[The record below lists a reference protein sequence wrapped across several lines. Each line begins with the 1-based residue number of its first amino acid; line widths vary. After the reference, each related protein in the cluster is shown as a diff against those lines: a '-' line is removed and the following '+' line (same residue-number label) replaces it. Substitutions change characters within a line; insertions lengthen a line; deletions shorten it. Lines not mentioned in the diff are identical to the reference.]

1 MHIIQ
6 RCALMLFLS
15 LSTTAMAEPAPFV
28 CVHEKDH
35 LPALD
40 PLADSWYREAAALAK
55 PGTRRPWA
63 RIVELY
69 GKAVERNHWKAMH
82 NLAAL
87 YRTGWPGSIEQ
98 DRQKS
103 LDLYQRMIDLGVP
116 QGFYNMA
123 AMIGNKAGVRN
134 PATDGLTF
142 LDKAARMGNPAALT
156 ELGKL
161 YIYYGKKEDLGLQY
175 TRCAAEQGYGL
186 ANHEL
191 ALYYE
196 ILKGNFPLALQHYQI
211 AFSQGHRPAA
221 FLMMRVFDKETPRHT
236 AMWYTP
242 DEKLTALYTDLLT
255 QLVNDPDIRFPTLM
269 KDHPLPPHPT
279 QGYDA
284 ERPDWKPEQGG
295 ESITP

>member
-1 MHIIQ
+1 
-6 RCALMLFLS
+6 MLFLS
-15 LSTTAMAEPAPFV
+15 LGTTAMAEPAPFV

-69 GKAVERNHWKAMH
+69 GKAVERDHWKAMH

-123 AMIGNKAGVRN
+123 AMIGNKAGVKN

-242 DEKLTALYTDLLT
+242 DENLTALYTDLRT
-255 QLVNDPDIRFPTLM
+255 QLVNDSDIRFPTLM

-284 ERPDWKPEQGG
+284 ERPDWKPEHAR
-295 ESITP
+295 P

>member
-1 MHIIQ
+1 MHFIN
-6 RCALMLFLS
+6 RFALMLFLS
-15 LSTTAMAEPAPFV
+15 LGTTAMAEPAPFV

-55 PGTRRPWA
+55 PDTLRPWA

-69 GKAVERNHWKAMH
+69 SKAVERDHWKAMH

-175 TRCAAEQGYGL
+175 TRCAAEQGYGQ
-186 ANHEL
+186 ANYEL
-191 ALYYE
+191 ALYYK
-196 ILKGNFPLALQHYQI
+196 ILKDNFPIALQHYQV
-211 AFSQGHRPAA
+211 ALSQGHQSAA
-221 FLMMRVFDKETPRHT
+221 LIMKYVFSSNSKPHFR
-236 AMWYTP
+236 MWYTP
-242 DEKLTALYTDLLT
+242 NDSLYEVYAEYYS
-255 QLVNDPDIRFPTLM
+255 QLRNDPDIRFPTLM

-284 ERPDWKPEQGG
+284 ERPDWKPEHAR
-295 ESITP
+295 P

>member
-1 MHIIQ
+1 
-6 RCALMLFLS
+6 
-15 LSTTAMAEPAPFV
+15 MAEPAPFV

-55 PGTRRPWA
+55 PDTLRPWA

-69 GKAVERNHWKAMH
+69 SKAVERDHWKAMH

-175 TRCAAEQGYGL
+175 TRCAAEQGYGQ
-186 ANHEL
+186 ANYEL
-191 ALYYE
+191 ALYYK
-196 ILKGNFPLALQHYQI
+196 ILKDNFPIALQHYQV
-211 AFSQGHRPAA
+211 ALSQGHQSAA
-221 FLMMRVFDKETPRHT
+221 LIMKYVFSSNSKPHFR
-236 AMWYTP
+236 MWYTP
-242 DEKLTALYTDLLT
+242 NDSLYEVYAEYYS
-255 QLVNDPDIRFPTLM
+255 QLRNDPDIRFPTLM

-284 ERPDWKPEQGG
+284 ERPDWKPEHAR
-295 ESITP
+295 P

>member
-1 MHIIQ
+1 MHFIN
-6 RCALMLFLS
+6 RFVLMLFLS
-15 LSTTAMAEPAPFV
+15 LGTSAMAKPAPFV

-55 PGTRRPWA
+55 PDTLRPWA

-69 GKAVERNHWKAMH
+69 SKAVERDHWKAMH

-175 TRCAAEQGYGL
+175 TRCAAEQGYGQ
-186 ANHEL
+186 ANYEL

-196 ILKGNFPLALQHYQI
+196 ILKSNYPIALQHYQV
-211 AFSQGHRPAA
+211 ALSQGHSSSALVMKYA
-221 FLMMRVFDKETPRHT
+221 FSSSSKPNSR
-236 AMWYTP
+236 MWYAP
-242 DEKLTALYTDLLT
+242 DDSLYEVYAEYYS
-255 QLVNDPDIRFPTLM
+255 QLRNDPDIRFPTLM

-284 ERPDWKPEQGG
+284 ERPDWKPEHAR
-295 ESITP
+295 P

>member
-1 MHIIQ
+1 
-6 RCALMLFLS
+6 MLFLTVG
-15 LSTTAMAEPAPFV
+15 TTAMAEPAPFV

-123 AMIGNKAGVRN
+123 AMIGNKAGVKN

-175 TRCAAEQGYGL
+175 TRCAAEQGYGQ
-186 ANHEL
+186 ANYEL

-196 ILKGNFPLALQHYQI
+196 ILKSNYPIALQHYQV
-211 AFSQGHRPAA
+211 ALSQGHSSSALVMKYA
-221 FLMMRVFDKETPRHT
+221 FSSSSKPNSR
-236 AMWYTP
+236 MWYAP
-242 DEKLTALYTDLLT
+242 DDSLYEVYAEYYS
-255 QLVNDPDIRFPTLM
+255 QLRNDPDIRFPTLM

-284 ERPDWKPEQGG
+284 ERPDWKPEHAR
-295 ESITP
+295 P